1 MVKIADL
8 IITEFPNYYP
18 FFAQTSFTWDGVKQN
33 NRNPLLPLG
42 IGADGLKTGHTNE
55 AGYGLVG
62 SARQGQ
68 RRIIFMITGLETKA
82 ERANEAEKLTN
93 WAFRQFVIKDLFE
106 KDEAISLLKTASIL
120 NLVGKETISL
130 AIDLG
135 IGSESGVKIISDV
148 PFLII
153 FNT

>member
-1 MVKIADL
+1 MQFSVRISDYQKNTIVNMCDAELMGKDVVDGELKIH
-8 IITEFPNYYP
+8 ISESYY
-18 FFAQTSFTWDGVKQN
+18 GKQ
-33 NRNPLLPLG
+33 
-42 IGADGLKTGHTNE
+42 
-55 AGYGLVG
+55 LVD
-62 SARQGQ
+62 
-68 RRIIFMITGLETKA
+68 
-82 ERANEAEKLTN
+82 
-93 WAFRQFVIKDLFE
+93 KDV
-106 KDEAISLLKTASIL
+106 AISFLKSASIM

>member
-1 MVKIADL
+1 MKFSVRISDYQKNVMVNMCDAELIGKDVVDGELKIH
-8 IITEFPNYYP
+8 INESYY
-18 FFAQTSFTWDGVKQN
+18 GKQ
-33 NRNPLLPLG
+33 
-42 IGADGLKTGHTNE
+42 IVD
-55 AGYGLVG
+55 
-62 SARQGQ
+62 
-68 RRIIFMITGLETKA
+68 
-82 ERANEAEKLTN
+82 
-93 WAFRQFVIKDLFE
+93 
-106 KDEAISLLKTASIL
+106 KDEAISLLKSASMM